1 MSTRGHRNTLEKLI
15 SSVFGARVFR
25 FRAVRWP
32 IAVFLGGLP
41 VYSVTSGMAL
51 DGQDKSIAIPALLF
65 LFALF
70 LILLPLLPLA
80 DEWDEKNHKE

>member
-1 MSTRGHRNTLEKLI
+1 MSTRGHRAKLEKLI
-15 SSVFGARVFR
+15 SSVFGARFFR
-25 FRAVRWP
+25 LRAVRWP
-32 IAVFLGGLP
+32 IAVFLGGLA

-51 DGQDKSIAIPALLF
+51 DGQDKSIAMPALLF

-80 DEWDEKNHKE
+80 DAWDERDHKE